1 MMKRFTRTG
10 GETMIEMGMES
21 EIQRLGEMMAFE
33 RKTAEGLYSLAR
45 SFRRPCGPRLD
56 AETEQELSEIEVRL
70 ERLMGGFRCRS
81 P

>member
-1 MMKRFTRTG
+1 MMKPFTRTG
-10 GETMIEMGMES
+10 GNNMIEIGMEA
-21 EIQRLGEMMAFE
+21 EIQRLGEMRTFE
-33 RKTAEGLYSLAR
+33 RQTAKDLYDLAR

-56 AETEQELSEIEVRL
+56 AETEEELSEIEVRL